1 MSLDLH
7 KVLKNSYASQKE
19 QEHAFK
25 NDGYLF
31 DKKLSN
37 HNEQVYYNPS
47 KKKLLMSISGTHNI
61 SDVGTDLWLAAGKLK
76 DTNRYK
82 EADSVLKRAKQK
94 YNISNVTLAAHSLGG
109 AIGQYIASKNDR
121 VYTLNKGATIGQKT
135 RSNEHAY
142 RTSGDLVSL
151 LNANSTRMK
160 TLTNPHIR
168 TSNFVVDAFNAHNVD
183 NIKNKNILI

>member
-19 QEHAFK
+19 QEQAFK

-37 HNEQVYYNPS
+37 HNEQVYYNPN
-47 KKKLLMSISGTHNI
+47 KKKLVMSIAGTHNI
-61 SDVGTDLWLAAGKLK
+61 ADVGTDLWLAAGRLK
-76 DTNRYK
+76 DSNRYK
-82 EADSVLKRAKQK
+82 EAESVLKRAKQK
-94 YNISNVTLAAHSLGG
+94 YNISNATLAAHSLGG

-142 RTSGDLVSL
+142 RTSGDLVSV
-151 LNANSTRMK
+151 LNANSTHVK
-160 TLTNPHIR
+160 TLKNPHIR
-168 TSNFVVDAFNAHNVD
+168 TSNFIVDAFNSHNVD